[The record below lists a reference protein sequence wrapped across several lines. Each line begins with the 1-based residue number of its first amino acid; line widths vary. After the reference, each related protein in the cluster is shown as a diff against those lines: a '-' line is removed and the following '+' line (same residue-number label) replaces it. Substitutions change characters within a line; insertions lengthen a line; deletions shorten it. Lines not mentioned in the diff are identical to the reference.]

1 MQKDIIMFQTKDG
14 TTSLEVNLKEDTVWL
29 NQKQM
34 GNLFDKDIRT
44 ISEHIKNIY
53 QEGELLKSPTIRKF
67 RIVQMEV
74 IN

>member
-1 MQKDIIMFQTKDG
+1 MFQTKDG
-14 TTSLEVNLKEDTVWL
+14 TTSLEVNLKEDTVWF